1 MDSLEA
7 IIYSM
12 CAIYGILLIVT
23 YFIFGS
29 RLIPYFFDLLTIGL
43 LFLLLGIYPL
53 IRKKSRERLKKGKR
67 LF

>member
-1 MDSLEA
+1 MKYNEKQWNRIMDSLEA
-7 IIYSM
+7 IIYGL
-12 CAIYGILLIVT
+12 CAIYGLLLIVT

-43 LFLLLGIYPL
+43 IFLLL
-53 IRKKSRERLKKGKR
+53 KR